1 MQAVMA
7 IPRGFDDA
15 LQTEVAGVPL
25 LVRVLAT
32 AKCAGVDEIVLLWTS
47 DTCVPILERCAASP
61 ALTGLHVRIEKFQ
74 LDPRQSRSW
83 IAIDA
88 LLKDDFVWLPWNFV
102 TSSRILAAIEP
113 STTLPPTWSKPVRL
127 NKELF
132 GRNQQAEAISAPQIE
147 GVSIHLPEDVPS
159 AERFLVSKSGKPTDG
174 IYSNFNRKLSRPFVR
189 ALTHTSIT
197 PNTVTLAGLVVGMI
211 SAFMYSRGYY
221 LASVAGA
228 VLFFISGLI
237 DEMDGMLARLT
248 FRESAFGTWFE
259 GFVDNATYLLLFSG
273 MTAGLY
279 RQHGKPELIW
289 GIALIAGCLL
299 SVCVVAM
306 QRRAVAP
313 PDRPHEYSVRINR
326 LMETDSSPI
335 SRIARQVH
343 IFVKKGVAVHYVLI
357 FTVIGGLQ
365 ILLRLAAIAA
375 NLTWTVASYFTWRFT
390 HKRRTAAVEQLQSAT

>member
-32 AKCAGVDEIVLLWTS
+32 AKRAGVDEIVLLWTS
-47 DTCVPILERCAASP
+47 DTHVPILERCAASP
-61 ALTGLHVRIEKFQ
+61 TLTGLHVRIKKFQ

-83 IAIDA
+83 IATDA
-88 LLKDDFVWLPWNFV
+88 LLKDEFVWLPWNFV

-113 STTLPPTWSKPVRL
+113 STTLPSTWSKPVRL

-132 GRNQQAEAISAPQIE
+132 GRNQQAEAISVPQIE

-189 ALTHTSIT
+189 VLTHTSIT
-197 PNTVTLAGLVVGMI
+197 PNMVTLAGLVVGMI
-211 SAFMYSRGYY
+211 SAFMYSRGHY

-228 VLFFISGLI
+228 VIFFISGLI

-279 RQHGKPELIW
+279 RQHGKRELIW

-306 QRRAVAP
+306 QRRTVAP
-313 PDRPHEYSVRINR
+313 PDRPHEYSARINR

-335 SRIARQVH
+335 SRIARQLH
-343 IFVKKGVAVHYVLI
+343 IFIKKGVAVHYVLI

-365 ILLRLAAIAA
+365 IFLRLAAIAA

-390 HKRRTAAVEQLQSAT
+390 HKRRTAAAEQLQSAT